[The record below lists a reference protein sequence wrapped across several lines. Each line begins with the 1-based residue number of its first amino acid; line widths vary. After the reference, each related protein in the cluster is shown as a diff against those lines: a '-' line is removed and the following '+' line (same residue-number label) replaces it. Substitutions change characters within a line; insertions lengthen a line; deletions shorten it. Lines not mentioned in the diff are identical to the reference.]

1 MQRVL
6 INGVP
11 DSLLKDMLNPIA
23 SSRRAELHSRF
34 VELVDKDGKP
44 NKDGQFLR
52 QAYSLL
58 SPVVQIQN
66 IDEPLSASADS
77 GLLI

>member
-23 SSRRAELHSRF
+23 SSRRAELNSRF
-34 VELVDKDGKP
+34 TQLIDKDGKP
-44 NKDGQFLR
+44 NKDGEFLP

-58 SPVVQIQN
+58 SPVV
-66 IDEPLSASADS
+66 
-77 GLLI
+77 